1 MRVGSPRENY
11 LGLRGW
17 VWAGRYDI
25 ERYLYS
31 LHRITGLGLVLYLF
45 MHLTVMAIVRGILGE
60 GSYDDVIDF
69 FEHPVFKVG
78 EYAVFAAFVYH
89 GLNGLRLIF
98 QELGFLLGKPKPP
111 IYPFR
116 DSLRRRRPLTLG
128 MMGFVVVLAAFVLT
142 DFAKG
147 GP

>member
-1 MRVGSPRENY
+1 MRTESPRENY

-25 ERYLYS
+25 DRYLYT
-31 LHRITGLGLVLYLF
+31 LHRITGLGMVLYLV

-60 GSYDDVIDF
+60 DSYENVLDF
-69 FEHPVFKVG
+69 FDNPGFKTG
-78 EYAVFAAFVYH
+78 EYLVFAAFIYH

-98 QELGFLLGKPKPP
+98 QEMGFLLGKPKPP
-111 IYPFR
+111 IFPYR
-116 DSLRRRRPLTLG
+116 DALRKKRPLTLA
-128 MMGFVVVLAAFVLT
+128 MMGLVVILAAFVLS
-142 DFAKG
+142 DFGQG